1 MSNDPG
7 AGSSAHPSI
16 PPMLTDDRQVSGA
29 NLADRLTADGARLA
43 RVMHADLY
51 GKARSKQ
58 FPIRDVASMLDG
70 VGYCKASL
78 VESLE
83 GVPLEGDRF
92 PADLGYPDVIAVPD
106 PDTVR
111 TIPWEPDTIWLLAD
125 LVEDGRPSEL
135 CCRSALRRIT
145 ERVAAAGFSAISAP
159 EPEFYLLVPN
169 PATDG
174 RHIPYSGQS
183 GMAYTAGLR
192 ADPLGV
198 LGRIQRGMI
207 DLGIQVSAAHR
218 EFSPGQFEVNMR
230 HAPAL
235 AAADYGFLFKE
246 AVKELAVHEG
256 MMATF
261 MPMPFAEHAGSSCH
275 IHVSLWTEDG
285 NVFDDGAGGLSP
297 IGRSFMA
304 GIAEHAAAF
313 TAFASPTVNSYKRT
327 AAGGLAPTSVRVS
340 GDDREAYLRVPGER
354 GRATRVEVRGGDAA
368 ANPYLLTGAILLA
381 GLDGIERGLVPDD
394 RVRPLPPRL
403 GHALEVL
410 ERSELMNDGLGEEL
424 VRVFVALKRGEV
436 ERYGAIVT
444 DWEWE
449 QYGFHA

>member
-1 MSNDPG
+1 MSDDAR
-7 AGSSAHPSI
+7 AGSPVQPVAAQ
-16 PPMLTDDRQVSGA
+16 MLPDDRQVSAGDF
-29 NLADRLTADGARLA
+29 ADRFRSEGARLV
-43 RVMHADLY
+43 RVMHTDLY

-58 FPIRDVASMLDG
+58 FPIRDVASLMEG

-83 GVPLEGDRF
+83 GVPLEGDGF
-92 PADLGYPDVIAVPD
+92 PADVGYPDVIAVPD

-111 TIPWEPDTIWLLAD
+111 TIPWEPDVLWLLAD

-135 CCRSALRRIT
+135 CCRGALRGIIGRLA
-145 ERVAAAGFSAISAP
+145 EAGFSAISAP
-159 EPEFYLLVPN
+159 EPEFYLLVPD
-169 PATDG
+169 PQGG
-174 RHIPYSGQS
+174 RHVPYSSQT

-261 MPMPFAEHAGSSCH
+261 MPMPFAQHAGSSCH
-275 IHVSLWTEDG
+275 VHVSLWKDDG
-285 NVFDDGAGGLSP
+285 NCFDDGNGGVTDLC
-297 IGRSFMA
+297 RSFMA
-304 GIAEHAAAF
+304 GIAEHAPAL

-327 AAGGLAPTSVRVS
+327 AAGGLAPTHVRVS
-340 GDDREAYLRVPGER
+340 GDDRESYLRVPGER
-354 GRATRVEVRGGDAA
+354 GGATRVEVRGGDAS
-368 ANPYLLTGAILLA
+368 ANPYLLTGAILVA
-381 GLDGIERGLVPDD
+381 GLDGIERGLTPDD
-394 RVRPLPPRL
+394 VTRELPHRL
-403 GHALEVL
+403 GLALDEL
-410 ERSELMNDGLGEEL
+410 ERSTVMREGFGDELI
-424 VRVFVALKRGEV
+424 RVFVALKRGECD
-436 ERYGAIVT
+436 RYASIVT

>member
-1 MSNDPG
+1 MTEDARARTALRASAP
-7 AGSSAHPSI
+7 AGPA
-16 PPMLTDDRQVSGA
+16 DDRQVSA
-29 NLADRLTADGARLA
+29 ADFADRFRADGARLV

-58 FPIRDVASMLDG
+58 FPIRDVASLLDG

-83 GVPLEGDRF
+83 GVPLEGDGF

-106 PDTVR
+106 PDSVR
-111 TIPWEPDTIWLLAD
+111 TIPWEPDVLWLLAD
-125 LVEDGRPSEL
+125 LVEDGKPSDL
-135 CCRSALRRIT
+135 CCRGALRGIT
-145 ERVAAAGFSAISAP
+145 ERISAAGYQAISAP
-159 EPEFYLLVPN
+159 EPEFYLLVPD
-169 PATDG
+169 PQGG
-174 RHIPYSGQS
+174 RHIPYSSQT

-275 IHVSLWTEDG
+275 VHVSLWDDNG
-285 NVFDDGAGGLSP
+285 NCFDDGAGGITDLC
-297 IGRSFMA
+297 RSFMA
-304 GIAEHAAAF
+304 GIAEHAPAL

-327 AAGGLAPTSVRVS
+327 AAGGLAPTRVRVS
-340 GDDREAYLRVPGER
+340 GDDRESYLRVPGER
-354 GRATRVEVRGGDAA
+354 GAATRVEVRGGDAS
-368 ANPYLLTGAILLA
+368 ANPYLLTGAILVA
-381 GLDGIERGLVPDD
+381 GLDGIERSLQPQDEP
-394 RVRPLPPRL
+394 RELPTRL
-403 GHALEVL
+403 GLALDEL
-410 ERSELMNDGLGEEL
+410 ERSDVMKEGFGEEL
-424 VRVFVALKRGEV
+424 IRVFVALKRGECD
-436 ERYGAIVT
+436 RYASIVT

-449 QYGFHA
+449 EYGFHA